1 MTDIHHFTFGLLTP
15 LLAYLMSCVG
25 SGLGLLCTARAR
37 GVTGLSRTRW
47 LIVAAI
53 SIGGTGIWVMHFIA
67 MLGFSVSGSA
77 IRYNVGLTL
86 LSMAIAVVVV
96 GLGLMIVGFG
106 GERIVPVVG
115 GGMITGVGVAS
126 MHYTGMAAVQLGGVV
141 YYDHLKVAASVVI
154 AVVAATVAL
163 LFALRVRGPWA
174 TAAAAL
180 IMGVAV
186 SGMHYTA
193 MAAMSV
199 RLVDDHPALEGAN
212 AFQFLLPLIIGI
224 SLVAGALLG
233 VIALSPNEDELRA
246 EAEMM
251 ARIANLSTVGAGRP
265 RQWPTQPERQRD
277 QRVPQGS
284 VSNFERR

>member
-1 MTDIHHFTFGLLTP
+1 VTDIYHFTYGLLTP
-15 LLAYLMSCVG
+15 LLAYVMSCVG
-25 SGLGLLCTARAR
+25 SALGLLCTARAR
-37 GVTGLSRTRW
+37 GVTGAARVRW
-47 LIVAAI
+47 LTLAAV

-77 IRYNVGLTL
+77 IRYDVGLTM

-96 GLGLMIVGFG
+96 GIGLLIVGFG
-106 GERIVPVVG
+106 GERLVPVLG
-115 GGMITGVGVAS
+115 GGTITGLGVAS
-126 MHYTGMAAVQLGGVV
+126 MHYTGMAAVQVRGVIH
-141 YYDHLKVAASVVI
+141 YDDIKVAASIVI
-154 AVVAATVAL
+154 AVVAATAAL

-174 TAAAAL
+174 TGAAAL

-199 RLVDDHPALEGAN
+199 QLDDEHATLAGAN

-251 ARIANLSTVGAGRP
+251 ERIANLATVGGPRP
-265 RQWPTQPERQRD
+265 REWPRQPAPRGE
-277 QRVPQGS
+277 S
-284 VSNFERR
+284 VRRRESSYFERR